1 MRDSNLILGLLASRT
16 HRPRNDNGAVRQHL
30 LLQRYSPW
38 RVANGEMMGVADVQ
52 GTLGLNVIEVVP
64 QHPDRRAA

>member
-1 MRDSNLILGLLASRT
+1 MT
-16 HRPRNDNGAVRQHL
+16 VRQYL
-30 LLQRYSPW
+30 LLPRYSPW